1 MSKIWYGVEVII
13 LAGGK
18 TNLPGKLKNI
28 PKSLIQ
34 INEKPLI
41 EYQLDLLKKYKFNDI
56 CLSLSFGADKIL
68 EYLKTKDPQADI
80 SKKQGNVAG
89 IEYIVESKSLG
100 TGGAIKLAAQKIKKD
115 FMVMNGDVL
124 TNIDLNDY
132 VNFYKKRISQP
143 RFFGSSSF
151 MQSIT
156 PRILPLEVSPFRK
169 RVSYKEN
176 LGAMA
181 LHYDQNVSGMG
192 LVKTKNEKVVD
203 FLQNPDYQ
211 YSGYVNAGFYILS
224 PEIFKMKFLK
234 LKKKTEAFNIE
245 DDVFPE
251 LAKNRQLLAYVHRG
265 LWADIGEEERLEKAE
280 SVAEKLNEKE

>member
-1 MSKIWYGVEVII
+1 MKIII

-34 INEKPLI
+34 INGKPLI

-80 SKKQGNVAG
+80 SKEQGRVAG
-89 IEYIVESKSLG
+89 VEYIIESKSLG
-100 TGGAIKLAAQKIKKD
+100 TGGAIKLTAQKIKKD

-124 TNIDLNDY
+124 TNINLDDY

-143 RFFGSSSF
+143 RFFGSSPF
-151 MQSIT
+151 VQSIT
-156 PRILPLEVSPFRK
+156 PRILPLEVSPLRK
-169 RVSYKEN
+169 RISYKEN

-181 LHYDQNVSGMG
+181 LHYNQNINGMG
-192 LVKTKNEKVVD
+192 LVKIKNEKVID
-203 FLQNPDYQ
+203 FLQDPDYQ

-224 PEIFKMKFLK
+224 PEVFKIKTLK
-234 LKKKTEAFNIE
+234 SKKKTEAFNIE

-251 LAKNRQLLAYVHRG
+251 LAKNNQLLAYIHRG
-265 LWADIGEEERLEKAE
+265 LWADIGTEEGLEKAE
-280 SVAEKLNEKE
+280 SIIERLNEE